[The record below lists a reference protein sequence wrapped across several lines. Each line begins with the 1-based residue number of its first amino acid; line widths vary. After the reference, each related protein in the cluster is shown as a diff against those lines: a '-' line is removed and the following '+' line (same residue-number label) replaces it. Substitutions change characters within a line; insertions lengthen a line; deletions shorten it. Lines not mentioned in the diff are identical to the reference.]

1 MVTTVRSMT
10 IGGDIAIGAVSSM
23 RRRRAGKHGQHEKLL
38 VALVFAVLPST
49 AALAGPFNVAYDGSG
64 FTGGHFVVDFTPEY
78 TACMRAKGY

>member
-1 MVTTVRSMT
+1 
-10 IGGDIAIGAVSSM
+10 M
-23 RRRRAGKHGQHEKLL
+23 RGSTANMKKLL

-64 FTGGHFVVDFTPEY
+64 LTGGHFVVDFTPEY